1 MFDGFSKREILVIL
15 GGLLVIAVL
24 GVYGGV
30 YLAKTLVGDRSND
43 PLDEPP
49 PNGWTPVVGSKSQ
62 EVSDG
67 KTSTTIVYGG
77 L

>member
-30 YLAKTLVGDRSND
+30 YEASLHS
-43 PLDEPP
+43 
-49 PNGWTPVVGSKSQ
+49 
-62 EVSDG
+62 
-67 KTSTTIVYGG
+67 G
-77 L
+77 LI

>member
-24 GVYGGV
+24 GVCGGV

-43 PLDEPP
+43 PLERA
-49 PNGWTPVVGSKSQ
+49 
-62 EVSDG
+62 
-67 KTSTTIVYGG
+67 GG
-77 L
+77 LKPEQIEAK